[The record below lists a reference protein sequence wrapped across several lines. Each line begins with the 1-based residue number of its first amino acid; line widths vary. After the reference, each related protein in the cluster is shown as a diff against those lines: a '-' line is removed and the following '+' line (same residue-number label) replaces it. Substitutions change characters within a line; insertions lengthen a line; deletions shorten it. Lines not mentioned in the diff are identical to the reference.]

1 MSTALRSSLALR
13 VASLCAGA
21 GLVALTAAACSSSR
35 DNFDDGERQLT
46 PPDAAAPDA
55 PPTCGYSCSRDLK
68 KVLKG
73 CDDAPPAVFEAC
85 GPDQGCGID
94 KCVDACQSAELS
106 KGSVGCS
113 FWAVPPDDASYGAG
127 ACYAAMIAN
136 TWDRP
141 VALGAEYGKD
151 ALDISRSVYTV
162 SRDGVG
168 EPVYT
173 LLTGPLP
180 PGEVGIVFL
189 AQAET
194 PLDPDATPC
203 PPSTKPALKIDP
215 IRHGTAR
222 TNAFHLK
229 ADAPVAA
236 YAIFPYGGASSFYP
250 AATLLL
256 PVSSWDKSYIAVSTG
271 KFGDTQ
277 ASNLDRRTLQ
287 IVANE
292 DDTEVSMRPVVD
304 ISEGEGVPAG
314 ITGEVSTWKL
324 TKGQV
329 LQITQPRSTTG
340 SPIAATKPVGV
351 FGGSPCSFIPATA
364 PYCDLTQQQIAP
376 FSQWGTEYALVP
388 FRPRVEAVTGTA
400 RETVPWSFVGAVDG
414 TVLTYEPSK
423 PPGAPDSLDAG
434 QAVSFMTDALV
445 TVKSQDK
452 KHPFHAAVH
461 MTGAR
466 FGGGA
471 PGGGTTGGD
480 PEFVNIAPSDQFL
493 DRYVFFTDYTYP
505 ETSLTVVRRKTV
517 SGFRPVELACGG
529 EITGFAPLGSSGEYE
544 YAYVRLTTG
553 FVPQKL
559 AKGTCGYG
567 RHLAQSEGPF
577 SVTVWG
583 TGKDASYGYVG
594 GVGAR
599 PINEAP
605 APVVK

>member
-1 MSTALRSSLALR
+1 MSTGPHSSLAAQLAM
-13 VASLCAGA
+13 VCAGA
-21 GLVALTAAACSSSR
+21 SLVALTVVACSSNR
-35 DNFDDGERQLT
+35 DNFSENEGPFT
-46 PPDAAAPDA
+46 GPDSSVPDA
-55 PPTCGYSCSRDLK
+55 PSCGFSCSRDLK

-73 CDDAPPAVFEAC
+73 CDDRANEVIETC
-85 GPDQGCGID
+85 GPDQGCGVD
-94 KCVDACQSAELS
+94 KCVDACQSAEIS

-113 FWAVPPDDASYGAG
+113 FWAVPPDDSNYGAG

-141 VALGAEYGKD
+141 VTLDAEYGKD
-151 ALDISRSVYTV
+151 PLDISKSVYTV
-162 SRDGVG
+162 TRDGAG

-173 LLTGPLP
+173 LLTGALP
-180 PGEVGIVFL
+180 PGQVGIVFL
-189 AQAET
+189 AQADH
-194 PLDPDATPC
+194 PLDPEATRC
-203 PPSTKPALKIDP
+203 PAGTKPALNIDP
-215 IRHGTAR
+215 LRHGTAK
-222 TNAFHLK
+222 TSAFHLK

-236 YAIFPYGGASSFYP
+236 YAIFPYGGAASMYP

-277 ASNLDRRTLQ
+277 AASLDRRTLQ
-287 IVANE
+287 IIANE

-304 ISEGEGVPAG
+304 IVSGENVTPGFAG
-314 ITGEVSTWKL
+314 EPTIWSL
-324 TKGQV
+324 MKGQV
-329 LQITQPRSTTG
+329 LQITQSRTTTG
-340 SPIAATKPVGV
+340 SPILANKPVGM
-351 FGGSPCSFIPATA
+351 FGGSPCAFIPAST

-388 FRPRVEAVTGTA
+388 FLPRVQAVTGTA

-414 TVLTYEPSK
+414 TVLTYEPAK
-423 PPGAPDSLDAG
+423 PPGAPETLDAG

-452 KHPFHAAVH
+452 KHPFHAGVH

-466 FGGGA
+466 FGGGS

-480 PEFVNIAPSDQFL
+480 PEFVNVAPSDQFL

-505 ETSLTVVRRKTV
+505 ETSLTIVRRKTPA
-517 SGFRPVELACGG
+517 GFLPVDLECAG
-529 EITGFAPLGSSGEYE
+529 EVTGFLPLGSSGQYE
-544 YAYVRLTTG
+544 YTYVRLTTG
-553 FVPQKL
+553 FVPQKFT
-559 AKGTCGYG
+559 KGTCGYG
-567 RHLAQSEGPF
+567 RHLAQSDGPF

-594 GVGAR
+594 GVGSR

-605 APVVK
+605 APIVK